1 MRLNGLRNGPLQY
14 RFEMLKHIAQ
24 FALADE
30 THHVVGNG
38 RAHDLCFQGRKAV
51 EPILDKRFCD
61 AAEGVAIVEH
71 ERAAI
76 KAGLRMQQAAE
87 RRAPNDGVSRLQQI
101 KASVR
106 KTEKRRENRL

>member
-1 MRLNGLRNGPLQY
+1 MKAKRTQAGGRASDLTCAPTHRKMQAMA
-14 RFEMLKHIAQ
+14 RS
-24 FALADE
+24 DE
-30 THHVVGNG
+30 TT
-38 RAHDLCFQGRKAV
+38 
-51 EPILDKRFCD
+51 RF
-61 AAEGVAIVEH
+61 V
-71 ERAAI
+71 RAAI